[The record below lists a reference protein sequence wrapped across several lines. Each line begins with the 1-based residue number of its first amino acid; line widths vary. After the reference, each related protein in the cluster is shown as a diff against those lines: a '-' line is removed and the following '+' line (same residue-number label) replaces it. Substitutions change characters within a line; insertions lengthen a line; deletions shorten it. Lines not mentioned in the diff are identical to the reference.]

1 MNRKL
6 QWIVGSVAVGV
17 IVVCGATLALWRTRE
32 AREFGR
38 PHRVRTY
45 GGTNYVVR
53 LAEVTIG
60 RTEAGPVVMVQLILA
75 NPNPF
80 DIQLERKWFILM
92 DGDRDYFLPLES
104 ATQPAVIHLPAHGV
118 VDNEMLVYRVDE
130 DSFSGALAL
139 FVGHHYMA
147 MLKNVGTY
155 EEPLRMGEYR
165 SFRRVTW

>member
-6 QWIVGSVAVGV
+6 QWIIGGVSLGV
-17 IVVCGATLALWRTRE
+17 IVVCGTTLALWRTRE

-53 LAEVTIG
+53 LSEVTIG
-60 RTEAGPVVMVQLILA
+60 RSDAGPLVMVRLIFA

-80 DIQLERKWFILM
+80 DVTLERKWFILM
-92 DGDRDYFLPLES
+92 DGDRDYFLPLEG
-104 ATQPAVIHLPAHGV
+104 ATQPATIHLPAHGV
-118 VDNEMLVYRVDE
+118 VDNEMLVYHVDE

-139 FVGHHYMA
+139 FAGHHYMV
-147 MLKNVGTY
+147 MLKEVEPYG
-155 EEPLRMGEYR
+155 EPLNLGEYR